1 MAPRVAKPTAP
12 QIAQTAPAP
21 QVAKSTPPPPLVAK
35 ASEPPDSGWDD
46 AAQLPSSAVI
56 PAADEARAGAP
67 VVPKAP
73 PSPPP
78 APAAA
83 PVSPPEPLA
92 SKAPAPAA
100 AASPPPAPE
109 PLASKAAA
117 APAAAASPAP
127 GPLASKAPAAPAPPR
142 AGSSA
147 DLASAPRRA
156 RSAPDLE
163 PELDVPVTTESAAP
177 PPAEIAARIE
187 GMSKEMQEQLFGV
200 LCAAFDASLL
210 PLLEKQRE
218 LEARLE
224 RLKQVEPHAAAAAVA
239 TAAAPSPMQA
249 PTKVLPLESTPAG
262 PRSVPPKASIIPTSY
277 GFVIESEA
285 PPRRPSIEVALE
297 NVGPIDMPDF
307 GRGRRSAG
315 NVLVAILLASVV
327 AAIAATILSYT

>member
-1 MAPRVAKPTAP
+1 MAPRVAKPTSPQAP
-12 QIAQTAPAP
+12 QIAQPAAAP
-21 QVAKSTPPPPLVAK
+21 QVAKSTPPPPLVAT
-35 ASEPPDSGWDD
+35 ASEPPESGWDD
-46 AAQLPSSAVI
+46 ATQLPSSAVI
-56 PAADEARAGAP
+56 PAADEARAAPP
-67 VVPKAP
+67 VVPNAP
-73 PSPPP
+73 ASPPP
-78 APAAA
+78 APAAS
-83 PVSPPEPLA
+83 PVAPPEPLA
-92 SKAPAPAA
+92 SKAPA
-100 AASPPPAPE
+100 
-109 PLASKAAA
+109 

-127 GPLASKAPAAPAPPR
+127 APAPAAPPEPLASKAPAAPAAAPATPPR

-147 DLASAPRRA
+147 DLAPAPPRA
-156 RSAPDLE
+156 RPAPELE

-177 PPAEIAARIE
+177 PPAEVAARIE

-224 RLKQVEPHAAAAAVA
+224 RLQQAEQHVAAPVVA
-239 TAAAPSPMQA
+239 TAPIPAALQAPS
-249 PTKVLPLESTPAG
+249 KVLPLESTPAG
-262 PRSVPPKASIIPTSY
+262 PRSVAPKASIIPTSY

-285 PPRRPSIEVALE
+285 PPRRASIEVALE

-315 NVLVAILLASVV
+315 NVLVAILLAGVV